1 MTSFVRNRLIN
12 EVYLPLIGNNLAK
25 QLGAAGAILDGL
37 QRGARL
43 FQRGLVALL
52 VRHLGQH
59 HPVFEVLL
67 HRLDGVDLAFQ
78 LRAFAAD
85 GLGLVGLVP
94 QCRILDPRVQLIEL
108 S

>member
-1 MTSFVRNRLIN
+1 M
-12 EVYLPLIGNNLAK
+12 
-25 QLGAAGAILDGL
+25 AASSPAPPPC
-37 QRGARL
+37 ARAERPSRPAFL
-43 FQRGLVALL
+43 E

-85 GLGLVGLVP
+85 GLGLFRPVP
-94 QCRILDPRVQLIEL
+94 QGRVLDPCVQLIEL
-108 S
+108 SDGDVPVKDAS